1 MNVLVSI
8 DGRIVPAA
16 EATISVFD
24 RGFLY
29 GDSVF
34 EAFRTYGR
42 VPFALDAHLERLAR
56 SAARTL
62 IELPV
67 SLAVLRSETEALL
80 AAAGHRESVVRM
92 MVSRGSAQT
101 FGLDP
106 SLARG
111 PRRVT
116 FAIELVEL
124 PDELYERGATA
135 ITYQT
140 QRIADATNA
149 AGAKLGNYLVS
160 VLAMRE
166 AKAKGAEEALVMNGA
181 GEVGE
186 GCTSNVF
193 LLESGVLV
201 TPPESM
207 GILLGI
213 TREHV
218 LDLAKQAG
226 IPVEERPFLAADL
239 ARAGEAFIT
248 SSIREIV
255 PIIGVDGAVIGTG
268 KPGPVTR
275 QLIAAFRQRTRD
287 R

>member
-16 EATISVFD
+16 EATVSVLD

-80 AAAGHRESVVRM
+80 AAAGQHESVVRM
-92 MVSRGSAQT
+92 MVTRGSAQT
-101 FGLDP
+101 LGLDP

-116 FAIELVEL
+116 FAVELTEL
-124 PDELYERGATA
+124 PDELYERGATV
-135 ITYQT
+135 ITYPT

-149 AGAKLGNYLVS
+149 AGAKLANYLVA

-166 AKAKGAEEALVMNGA
+166 AKAQGAEEALVLNGA
-181 GEVGE
+181 GEVAE

-193 LLESGVLV
+193 LVEAGVLV

-218 LDLAKQAG
+218 LELAKQAG
-226 IPVEERPFLAADL
+226 IRVEERPFLAADL
-239 ARAGEAFIT
+239 ARAEEAFIT

-255 PIIGVDGAVIGTG
+255 PIIAVDGTVIGTG

-275 QLIAAFRQRTRD
+275 RLIAAFRQRTRGA
-287 R
+287 

>member
-16 EATISVFD
+16 EATVSVLD

-34 EAFRTYGR
+34 EVFRTYGG
-42 VPFALDAHLERLAR
+42 VPFAMDPHLERLAR

-67 SLAVLRSETEALL
+67 PLDVFRSETLALL
-80 AAAGHRESVVRM
+80 AAAAQRESLVRI

-101 FGLDP
+101 LGLDP

-111 PRRVT
+111 PVRVT
-116 FAIELVEL
+116 LAVELSEL
-124 PDELYERGATA
+124 PDELYERGATV
-135 ITYQT
+135 ITYPT
-140 QRIADATNA
+140 QRIADATSA
-149 AGAKLGNYLVS
+149 AGAKLANYLVA
-160 VLAMRE
+160 VLAMRD
-166 AKAKGAEEALVMNGA
+166 AKARGAEEALVLNGS
-181 GEVGE
+181 GEVAE

-193 LLESGVLV
+193 LVQAGVLV
-201 TPPESM
+201 TPPGSM

-218 LDLAKQAG
+218 LDLAGQAG
-226 IPVEERPFLAADL
+226 IAVEERPFSVADL
-239 ARAGEAFIT
+239 VRAEEAFIT

-255 PIIGVDGAVIGTG
+255 PIVGVDGTVIGSG
-268 KPGPVTR
+268 KPGPITR
-275 QLIAAFRQRTRD
+275 RLIALFRQRTRGA
-287 R
+287 